1 MNIIKHF
8 FIKLKNHIEYWE
20 YELNKQRICEQT
32 GTNPSLLDLPPH
44 FCISGCR
51 YISIKGKFT
60 AGEGLRMECIDKYA
74 GEEFTPY
81 LEIGNGVV
89 INRNCHIGCINKII
103 IGDNV
108 LLGSGILITDHSHG
122 FLNDKEMD
130 ESYIHRKLLS
140 KGPIY
145 IGENSWIG
153 ENACIMPNVSIGK
166 GCIIG
171 ANSVVT
177 HNIPDYSVAVGCPAK
192 VVKTIP

>member
-1 MNIIKHF
+1 M
-8 FIKLKNHIEYWE
+8 
-20 YELNKQRICEQT
+20 
-32 GTNPSLLDLPPH
+32 
-44 FCISGCR
+44 
-51 YISIKGKFT
+51 KGHFT

-89 INRNCHIGCINKII
+89 INRNCHIGCINKIV

-122 FLNDKEMD
+122 FLNDKKMD

-145 IGENSWIG
+145 IGDNSWIG

-177 HNIPDYSVAVGCPAK
+177 HNIPDHSLAVGAPAK
-192 VVKTIP
+192 IIKSL

>member
-1 MNIIKHF
+1 
-8 FIKLKNHIEYWE
+8 
-20 YELNKQRICEQT
+20 
-32 GTNPSLLDLPPH
+32 
-44 FCISGCR
+44 
-51 YISIKGKFT
+51 
-60 AGEGLRMECIDKYA
+60 
-74 GEEFTPY
+74 
-81 LEIGNGVV
+81 
-89 INRNCHIGCINKII
+89 
-103 IGDNV
+103 
-108 LLGSGILITDHSHG
+108 
-122 FLNDKEMD
+122 MD